1 MDKGLWIVGT
11 WVGMDKGLWIV
22 ETGEGM
28 DKGLWIVAIENSR
41 SMISQGIL
49 F

>member
-1 MDKGLWIVGT
+1 
-11 WVGMDKGLWIV
+11 MDKGLWIV
-22 ETGEGM
+22 EIGEAM

>member
-1 MDKGLWIVGT
+1 
-11 WVGMDKGLWIV
+11 MDKGLWIV

-28 DKGLWIVAIENSR
+28 DKGLWIAAIENSR

>member
-1 MDKGLWIVGT
+1 
-11 WVGMDKGLWIV
+11 MDKGLWIV

>member
-1 MDKGLWIVGT
+1 MDNGLWIVETGK
-11 WVGMDKGLWIV
+11 GMDKGLWIV

>member
-1 MDKGLWIVGT
+1 
-11 WVGMDKGLWIV
+11 MDKGLWIV

-28 DKGLWIVAIENSR
+28 DKGLWIGAIENSR

>member
-1 MDKGLWIVGT
+1 
-11 WVGMDKGLWIV
+11 MDKGLWIV
-22 ETGEGM
+22 EIGEAM

-49 F
+49 C